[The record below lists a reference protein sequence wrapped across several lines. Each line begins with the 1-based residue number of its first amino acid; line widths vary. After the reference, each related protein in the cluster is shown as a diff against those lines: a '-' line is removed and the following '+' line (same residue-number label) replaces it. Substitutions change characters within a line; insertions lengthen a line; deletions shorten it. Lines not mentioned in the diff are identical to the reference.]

1 MNMTQK
7 SSLMAKSINKN
18 IQNPNFLALTKKRD
32 WRFKGMKLSNV
43 QVLAVV
49 N

>member
-1 MNMTQK
+1 MTQK
-7 SSLMAKSINKN
+7 SSLAKSINKN

>member
-1 MNMTQK
+1 MNVTQK
-7 SSLMAKSINKN
+7 SSWAKSINKN

-43 QVLAVV
+43 QVLVV
-49 N
+49 VY